1 MSKAFFARA
10 LLISVLIVPLAAEA
24 DTIDDFVLTGDGH
37 TISFSL
43 PSAISSPDYSLF
55 ISFYASAPTTIDGI
69 SGYTTTGQYLLPN
82 GGGDIYLLSVPSS
95 IFGESELYF
104 GGPPGPPF
112 IDWSAIPASNPPPYQ
127 QDNVVAT
134 FIPGTYTL
142 ESLADFGNNVFE
154 PPVYYTLMI
163 TPEDTATTTPEPSSL
178 ILLVTGASGMIGFA
192 VFKRRRVEL

>member
-1 MSKAFFARA
+1 MSKIFFALA

-69 SGYTTTGQYLLPN
+69 SGYSTTGQYFLPN
-82 GGGDIYLLSVPSS
+82 GGDTYLLSVPSS

-112 IDWSAIPASNPPPYQ
+112 ISWSSVAASNPPPYQ
-127 QDNVVAT
+127 PDDVVAT

-142 ESLADFGNNVFE
+142 QSLADFGHTEFD

-163 TPEDTATTTPEPSSL
+163 TPEGSATATPEPSSL

-192 VFKRRRVEL
+192 AFKRRRVEL